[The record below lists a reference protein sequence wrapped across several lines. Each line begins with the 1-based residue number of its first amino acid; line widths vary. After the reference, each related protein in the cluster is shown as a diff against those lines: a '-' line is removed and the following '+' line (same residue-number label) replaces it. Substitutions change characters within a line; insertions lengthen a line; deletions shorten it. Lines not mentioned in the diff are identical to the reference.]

1 MNLFLDG
8 SILALFTGFYRS
20 RAHKG
25 ITIVAGKP
33 KGSARDEYAQV
44 DRKRN
49 KLTYLSPS
57 AEFNTLIDSLGGR

>member
-44 DRKRN
+44 DRK
-49 KLTYLSPS
+49 KK
-57 AEFNTLIDSLGGR
+57 